1 MVETVDDVALMRHLL
16 GPTLFLPHP
25 RSLASRHARAAFTR
39 NRAVTFAAG
48 SASYLLWPMIPEPEH
63 PTLDS
68 YHTAKSNHDPKGD
81 RCDELFSRVK
91 D

>member
-16 GPTLFLPHP
+16 GPNSFLPHP
-25 RSLASRHARAAFTR
+25 RFLAARHARPASTR

-48 SASYLLWPMIPEPEH
+48 SHSYAVWPMIPEPEH

-68 YHTAKSNHDPKGD
+68 YHTRQVQP
-81 RCDELFSRVK
+81 CP
-91 D
+91 